1 MKKKLLMFVLILV
14 LVFSSFVFV
23 NVYADTKPIT
33 WIAQS
38 CFPIQLPLSRFAIVL
53 WAEKVEA
60 MSGGRLVIELHS
72 SGEIVPG
79 TGVFEAVRD
88 GVLDC
93 GQNTPAWQ
101 KGLYPA
107 GDLFYTLPGG
117 ITEYHDLMIWMYSGE
132 GIQLEHEMY
141 NGEIVAFPLGL
152 TPPEELWTNKP
163 INSLKDMEGLKVRSA
178 GLSME
183 LWEKLGCSVVLL
195 PGGEVVPSL
204 QRGVVDAAEFCDPS
218 MDYSLGLPDVAKFLI
233 GPPVHMGSNMF
244 QLLINNKSWNEL
256 PNDLKEI
263 VKTAAVA
270 ATLEG
275 YAKHWMEA
283 IDAFKK
289 ISDAGITIMKLSPE
303 AQAEAKK
310 LSFEILDEK
319 SKEDPYFSK
328 VWNSQKNFLE
338 LYKPFH
344 EFSKFD

>member
-14 LVFSSFVFV
+14 LVLGSLV
-23 NVYADTKPIT
+23 NVYADTKPIR

-117 ITEYHDLMIWMYSGE
+117 VTEYHDLMIWMYSGE
-132 GIQLEHEMY
+132 GIQLEQEMY
-141 NGEIVAFPLGL
+141 GGEIVAFPLGL

-163 INSLKDMEGLKVRSA
+163 INSLKDMKGLKVRSA

-204 QRGVVDAAEFCDPS
+204 QRGVIDAAEFCDPS
-218 MDYSLGLPDVAKFLI
+218 MDWALGLPDVAKFVI

-244 QLLINNKSWNEL
+244 QLVINTKSWNGL
-256 PNDLKEI
+256 PDDLKEI
-263 VKTAAVA
+263 VKNAAIA
-270 ATLEG
+270 ATFEG
-275 YAKHWMEA
+275 YALHWMDSIE
-283 IDAFKK
+283 AFKK
-289 ISDAGITIMKLSPE
+289 IRDAGVKISKLSAE
-303 AQAEAKK
+303 EQAEVRK
-310 LSFEILDEK
+310 LSFEILEEK
-319 SKEDPYFSK
+319 SKKDPYFNK
-328 VWNSQKNFLE
+328 VWNAQKNFLE

-344 EFSKFD
+344 DFSKFD